1 MVIGHWSMV
10 MPLAMFPIF
19 FCNAFLL
26 PDILLFFHTQ
36 IHICVYYKVEIVNI
50 LYACIAPRQ
59 LCVFLFV
66 VLTHRCIIWL
76 QARRGLAKMLL
87 GGCFVTSCHV
97 TVRCVSRVTSLLRHG
112 ILSLFL
118 DANPARYACV
128 IFDGFDFESKIKMIF
143 PFFVDVLRLAER
155 QGRLTCQSAEV
166 KVLTE
171 SLKN

>member
-1 MVIGHWSMV
+1 

-26 PDILLFFHTQ
+26 LDILLFFHTQ

-59 LCVFLFV
+59 LYVFLFV

-76 QARRGLAKMLL
+76 QAKRGLAKMLL

-128 IFDGFDFESKIKMIF
+128 IFDGFDFESKIKLIF
-143 PFFVDVLRLAER
+143 PFFCRCFASCRKER
-155 QGRLTCQSAEV
+155 QTGLPVRGESFDRKFEHRTC
-166 KVLTE
+166 
-171 SLKN
+171 

>member
-1 MVIGHWSMV
+1 M
-10 MPLAMFPIF
+10 
-19 FCNAFLL
+19 
-26 PDILLFFHTQ
+26 
-36 IHICVYYKVEIVNI
+36 
-50 LYACIAPRQ
+50 
-59 LCVFLFV
+59 
-66 VLTHRCIIWL
+66 
-76 QARRGLAKMLL
+76 
-87 GGCFVTSCHV
+87 TSRHV

-128 IFDGFDFESKIKMIF
+128 IFDGFDFESKIKLIF